1 MKAFILPKLPAQI
14 LIDKSV
20 LNNGP
25 HGNLCDHHEMLAH
38 LSARFGAELRTQSA
52 FANDP
57 ITQVQILRGH
67 GFDIRNIFK
76 YGQQKSL

>member
-14 LIDKSV
+14 LIDKAV
-20 LNNGP
+20 FINGP
-25 HGNLCDHHEMLAH
+25 HGILRDHHEIPVH

-52 FANDP
+52 SANDP
-57 ITQVQILRGH
+57 ITHVQILRGH